1 MSDLQKTV
9 TIVLASLAL
18 IAIVY
23 LIMAYNDGS
32 TNNLNTMPHLRMPNI
47 DLPDINLPDID
58 LPNIKMPNIEMPD
71 LQVPKV
77 KMSIETFEDYEDFE
91 DNEDKEYFEDY
102 EDKEDFI
109 NQQAPSDSVSVGS
122 GSMNRSNR
130 KQNVDASESIQ
141 YIEQPQGLMKQSGTG
156 SQMNQL
162 PSECYPKDVLSSA
175 DLLPRDAN
183 SLWAQVSP
191 SGQGSLADQNFL
203 TSGFHIGINTVG
215 QTLRNANRQLRSEPL
230 NPQVKV
236 SPWQQT
242 TIEPDI
248 NRRPLEI
255 EGNL

>member
-1 MSDLQKTV
+1 MLQKPILIVFAILAILAIGYLFMSDNKPSPSKGNIPMTSRIENFRGNMDMDMNMAPAEQ
-9 TIVLASLAL
+9 TIVRS
-18 IAIVY
+18 
-23 LIMAYNDGS
+23 N
-32 TNNLNTMPHLRMPNI
+32 
-47 DLPDINLPDID
+47 
-58 LPNIKMPNIEMPD
+58 
-71 LQVPKV
+71 
-77 KMSIETFEDYEDFE
+77 FEDVPE
-91 DNEDKEYFEDY
+91 
-102 EDKEDFI
+102 
-109 NQQAPSDSVSVGS
+109 QRVVS
-122 GSMNRSNR
+122 GSEEIGYN
-130 KQNVDASESIQ
+130 
-141 YIEQPQGLMKQSGTG
+141 EQPQSIGFEQTG

-236 SPWQQT
+236 SPWQQS
-242 TIEPDI
+242 TIDPDI

-255 EGNL
+255 NSGEL

>member
-1 MSDLQKTV
+1 MSNLQKGV
-9 TIVLASLAL
+9 TIVLAVLAIL
-18 IAIVY
+18 AIGY
-23 LIMAYNDGS
+23 LIISYNSDSNIPS
-32 TNNLNTMPHLRMPNI
+32 TTQMHPMMMGVEH
-47 DLPDINLPDID
+47 
-58 LPNIKMPNIEMPD
+58 
-71 LQVPKV
+71 
-77 KMSIETFEDYEDFE
+77 FES
-91 DNEDKEYFEDY
+91 
-102 EDKEDFI
+102 
-109 NQQAPSDSVSVGS
+109 PSDSVSVSS
-122 GSMNRSNR
+122 GSMPTYTMSSG
-130 KQNVDASESIQ
+130 QFVDASESIQ
-141 YIEQPQGLMKQSGTG
+141 QVEQPQSLMQMNSSNG
-156 SQMNQL
+156 SQMDKL

-255 EGNL
+255 QGEL

>member
-1 MSDLQKTV
+1 MSSIQKTV
-9 TIVLASLAL
+9 TIILASLAL
-18 IAIVY
+18 IAIGY
-23 LIMAYNDGS
+23 LIMSYNDGS
-32 TNNLNTMPHLRMPNI
+32 TSNLPPMQMPQMQMPN
-47 DLPDINLPDID
+47 
-58 LPNIKMPNIEMPD
+58 MG
-71 LQVPKV
+71 
-77 KMSIETFEDYEDFE
+77 YEGFVADGSP
-91 DNEDKEYFEDY
+91 
-102 EDKEDFI
+102 
-109 NQQAPSDSVSVGS
+109 AGSVSVGS
-122 GSMNRSNR
+122 GATPTMQS
-130 KQNVDASESIQ
+130 QGNVNASESIEF
-141 YIEQPQGLMKQSGTG
+141 IEQPQDLMQQDNG
-156 SQMNQL
+156 SKMNNL

>member
-1 MSDLQKTV
+1 MSNIQKTV
-9 TIVLASLAL
+9 TIILASLAL
-18 IAIVY
+18 IAIGY
-23 LIMAYNDGS
+23 LIMSYNNGS
-32 TNNLNTMPHLRMPNI
+32 TMPMNSVAMQMP
-47 DLPDINLPDID
+47 P
-58 LPNIKMPNIEMPD
+58 MHS
-71 LQVPKV
+71 Q
-77 KMSIETFEDYEDFE
+77 MSYEHFAGD
-91 DNEDKEYFEDY
+91 
-102 EDKEDFI
+102 
-109 NQQAPSDSVSVGS
+109 S
-122 GSMNRSNR
+122 GSPAGSVAVASGTGAGSMSSGYG
-130 KQNVDASESIQ
+130 QGNVNASESIQ
-141 YIEQPQGLMKQSGTG
+141 FVEQPQGLMQQDTG
-156 SQMNQL
+156 SQMDNL

>member
-1 MSDLQKTV
+1 MSLQKIV
-9 TIVLASLAL
+9 TIVLAVLAL
-18 IAIVY
+18 GAIIY
-23 LIMAYNDGS
+23 LIMSYNSDNSDMPSTTQMSPMMMTMENFEGQGS
-32 TNNLNTMPHLRMPNI
+32 PADAN
-47 DLPDINLPDID
+47 
-58 LPNIKMPNIEMPD
+58 
-71 LQVPKV
+71 
-77 KMSIETFEDYEDFE
+77 
-91 DNEDKEYFEDY
+91 
-102 EDKEDFI
+102 
-109 NQQAPSDSVSVGS
+109 SVSS
-122 GSMNRSNR
+122 GAVPTYAMNNG
-130 KQNVDASESIQ
+130 QGVDASESIEF
-141 YIEQPQGLMKQSGTG
+141 IEQPQSLMQTATG
-156 SQMNQL
+156 SQINKL

>member
-1 MSDLQKTV
+1 MSNIQSTV
-9 TIVLASLAL
+9 TIILASLAL
-18 IAIVY
+18 IAIGY
-23 LIMAYNDGS
+23 LIMSYNAGSTLSMNSQMQMNSQMPPMHQMGYEGFADGS
-32 TNNLNTMPHLRMPNI
+32 P
-47 DLPDINLPDID
+47 
-58 LPNIKMPNIEMPD
+58 
-71 LQVPKV
+71 
-77 KMSIETFEDYEDFE
+77 
-91 DNEDKEYFEDY
+91 
-102 EDKEDFI
+102 
-109 NQQAPSDSVSVGS
+109 AGSVAVGS
-122 GSMNRSNR
+122 GAVAAARP
-130 KQNVDASESIQ
+130 QGNVNASESIQ
-141 YIEQPQGLMKQSGTG
+141 YVEQPQELMRQDSGNG
-156 SQMNQL
+156 SQMDQL

>member
-1 MSDLQKTV
+1 MSLQKIV
-9 TIVLASLAL
+9 TFVLAVLA
-18 IAIVY
+18 IGAILY
-23 LIMAYNDGS
+23 LIMSYNSGS
-32 TNNLNTMPHLRMPNI
+32 TMPMTT
-47 DLPDINLPDID
+47 
-58 LPNIKMPNIEMPD
+58 
-71 LQVPKV
+71 
-77 KMSIETFEDYEDFE
+77 KMSPMMMGVEHFAGQGSPADAT
-91 DNEDKEYFEDY
+91 
-102 EDKEDFI
+102 
-109 NQQAPSDSVSVGS
+109 SVGS
-122 GSMNRSNR
+122 GAMPTYASMNNG
-130 KQNVDASESIQ
+130 QGVDASESIEMV
-141 YIEQPQGLMKQSGTG
+141 EQHQSLMQTGGTG
-156 SQMNQL
+156 TQMNQL